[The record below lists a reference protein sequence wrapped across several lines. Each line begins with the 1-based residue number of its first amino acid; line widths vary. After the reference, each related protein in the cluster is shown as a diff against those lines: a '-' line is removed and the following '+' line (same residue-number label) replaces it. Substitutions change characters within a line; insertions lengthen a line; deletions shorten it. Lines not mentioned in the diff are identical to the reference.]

1 MMKLPDP
8 MAFDVLGRPI
18 APTAPPVLRVVSGE
32 ASEGQLVDARRAFQR
47 HLMHARLSVVPNP
60 VEQGRLPDGTI
71 YKIITVGS
79 VRTMLIWPAS
89 AFNATDD
96 GGTGNVC

>member
-32 ASEGQLVDARRAFQR
+32 ASEGQIADARHAFQR
-47 HLMHARLSVVPNP
+47 YLMHARLSAVPNP
-60 VEQGRLPDGTI
+60 VETGRLPDGSS
-71 YKIITVGS
+71 YKIITVGG
-79 VRTMLIWPAS
+79 VRTMLLWAE
-89 AFNATDD
+89 D
-96 GGTGNVC
+96 GGAPAGNR